1 MDNQSG
7 MNILSSA
14 LGNLNIPNRVL
25 LPHQDQS
32 NGIDAVDLHKMF
44 LSPSIKA
51 QQASQQSTRTVMLS
65 TASLDGKY
73 HYDFTNISDNGVT
86 FYRGGM
92 IYNRPCGWKRYA
104 YNLKGKYPDDIWLN
118 GKNPRKDM
126 YSSAEDE
133 WPVSYHGTCLHNG
146 LSIEEEGY
154 KLCKGKRNL
163 YGNGIYSTPDINVAL
178 LYADTTE
185 EKGQNQKKFK
195 VILQNRV
202 NPKTLQKVS
211 KAENDVGEYWI
222 SPNEDDVR
230 AYGFCVKEY

>member
-7 MNILSSA
+7 LYILSSL
-14 LGNLNIPNRVL
+14 LGKLGIPNRVL
-25 LPHQDQS
+25 LPNQNQS
-32 NGIDAVDLHKMF
+32 NGIDVNSLHKLFLPSSITDQQTTRTIM
-44 LSPSIKA
+44 LSP
-51 QQASQQSTRTVMLS
+51 
-65 TASLDGKY
+65 ASLDETY
-73 HYDFTNISDNGVT
+73 HYDFTDISDNGVT

-104 YNLKGKYPDDIWLN
+104 FDLKGKYPDDIWLN
-118 GKNPRKDM
+118 GKHPRKDI
-126 YSSAEDE
+126 YSSAEGE
-133 WPVSYHGTCLHNG
+133 WPVSYHGTSLHNG

-154 KLCKGKRNL
+154 KLCKGERNL

-185 EKGQNQKKFK
+185 EKGRNRKKFK

-222 SPNEDDVR
+222 SPNEDDIR
-230 AYGFCVKEY
+230 PYGFCVKVY